1 VDNIIITDN
10 NTTLINILKKFLHS
24 RFHIKN
30 LRNLKHFLRI
40 EVARSKRGIY
50 LSQRKHALDIMHD
63 IENLSGRPCDFPMEQ
78 NLKTNTGWL
87 FLDPSW
93 CRQLVGHL
101 LYYST
106 SQLPDQTS
114 SILSMSL
121 AHSWANP
128 EILIGELLLVLFVTS
143 NRLSTLA
150 SYSLHLVFSSYMHVM
165 ILIGPVVQW
174 LMIYHRLLH
183 FSLAIVL
190 FLGNQSS
197 KGLSHNHLLNLNI
210 DPWHVHHVKSHGK
223 VIYLLIYVYHFALP
237 LYIVIIR

>member
-1 VDNIIITDN
+1 MDNIIITDN

-93 CRQLVGHL
+93 YRKLVGHL
-101 LYYST
+101 LYFTITRSNIVY
-106 SQLPDQTS
+106 
-114 SILSMSL
+114 
-121 AHSWANP
+121 
-128 EILIGELLLVLFVTS
+128 FV
-143 NRLSTLA
+143 N
-150 SYSLHLVFSSYMHVM
+150 VFSSFMSQPWDSHWQATPSIVCYIESFLDTG
-165 ILIGPVVQW
+165 IL
-174 LMIYHRLLH
+174 LSSSSLFKLH
-183 FSLAIVL
+183 ACYDSNWASCPMTHDLSQTIAF
-190 FLGNQSS
+190 FLGNSSISWKSKQQGTVSQSS
-197 KGLSHNHLLNLNI
+197 AEFEYRSMACTSCEI
-210 DPWHVHHVKSHGK
+210 TW
-223 VIYLLIYVYHFALP
+223 
-237 LYIVIIR
+237 